1 MQRYIV
7 KKRKAN
13 DGYTETSSDSD
24 YSTSDDD
31 SDDDNDDDSD
41 DDNESYDS
49 TNNDSQNE
57 SIDSNVWETYYND
70 SVPYYYNTVT
80 GETTWDNPN
89 SVSVNVPSVA
99 VPQALYM
106 YRFWTCEVKGD
117 PCAAERKAF
126 IEDTK
131 LNESL
136 CSHGAE
142 YFTDIRLGLQIWMLH
157 DDASAAAMDTFPP
170 LASAVALAN
179 TDDNYLSA
187 RCIVPNRGWSGLGKV
202 LFKTIC
208 EHLVALGYDNISNM
222 PANDKLEEYYKREY
236 GMTCFDDG
244 CTKALSG
251 YTAQYLPVQTHML
264 IMSAEEAAA
273 SKAAADARAAA
284 RAASVAGP
292 VE

>member
-157 DDASAAAMDTFPP
+157 DDASA
-170 LASAVALAN
+170 
-179 TDDNYLSA
+179 
-187 RCIVPNRGWSGLGKV
+187 
-202 LFKTIC
+202 
-208 EHLVALGYDNISNM
+208 VALGYDNISNM